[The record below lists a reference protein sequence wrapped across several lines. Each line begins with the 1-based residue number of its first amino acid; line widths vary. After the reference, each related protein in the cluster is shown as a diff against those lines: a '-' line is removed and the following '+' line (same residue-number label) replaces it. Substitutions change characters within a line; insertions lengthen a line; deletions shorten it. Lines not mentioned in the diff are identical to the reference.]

1 VRGIDAKTEE
11 ILRSITMTPEDRK
24 KLIYYVRSA
33 AKLLKANTPKEQL
46 QDFES
51 IELVARQHL
60 LETVGPAIREVFFA
74 QENQKTEAKNV
85 K

>member
-1 VRGIDAKTEE
+1 
-11 ILRSITMTPEDRK
+11 MTPEDRK
-24 KLIYYVRSA
+24 ELTYHIRSA
-33 AKLLKANTPKEQL
+33 AKLLKDNTPEEQL

-60 LETVGPAIREVFFA
+60 LETVGPVIGEFFFA
-74 QENQKTEAKNV
+74 QENQKTAAKNV